1 MSGVNIQAWTL
12 CLFYIFVEN
21 KFKLIQHM
29 YRTTYFNEKIQK
41 LQNVIAPKLQNIKQ
55 KMLPLFFLGRY
66 KDAHAEGF
74 W

>member
-21 KFKLIQHM
+21 EFKLIQHM

-41 LQNVIAPKLQNIKQ
+41 LQNCHSSKTAKHKTKNVAT
-55 KMLPLFFLGRY
+55 LFFGQI
-66 KDAHAEGF
+66 
-74 W
+74 